1 MRQAATGCVAAA
13 FAATALSIAEA
24 KAGEMDHIFSSVQI
38 EQFEYRSGEGEDTFV
53 WDAQAWLGTDD
64 NKAWFKTEGEKPFDD
79 ALEEAETQL
88 LYSRRISDF
97 FDVQMGGRYDFRP
110 EPERAYGVI
119 GLHGLAPMFVEIDA
133 AAFLSD
139 EGDLSARFKAEYDL
153 LITQKLVLQP
163 LLEVNFAADEV
174 EELGIGQGLN
184 DVEVGLRL
192 RYEIAREFAPYIG
205 VNWHRLVG
213 ETADFAR
220 ADGHDDETFS
230 FVAGVRMWF

>member
-1 MRQAATGCVAAA
+1 MGHAACSRAAA
-13 FAATALSIAEA
+13 AVAVLALPVIEA
-24 KAGEMDHIFSSVQI
+24 RADDMDHLYSAVLI
-38 EQFEYRSGEGEDTFV
+38 EQFEYRSGEGQDTFA

-97 FDVQMGGRYDFRP
+97 FDVQVGGRYDFRP
-110 EPERAYGVI
+110 EPERAYGVV
-119 GLHGLAPMFVEIDA
+119 GLQGLAPMFVEIDA
-133 AAFLSD
+133 SAFLSD

-163 LLEVNFAADEV
+163 LLEVNLAADEV
-174 EELGIGQGLN
+174 EELGIGQGIN
-184 DVEVGLRL
+184 DVELGLRL
-192 RYEIAREFAPYIG
+192 RYEIAREFAPYVG
-205 VNWHRLVG
+205 VEWHRLLG
-213 ETADFAR
+213 QTADFALS
-220 ADGHDDETFS
+220 DGHDDETLS

>member
-1 MRQAATGCVAAA
+1 MNH
-13 FAATALSIAEA
+13 
-24 KAGEMDHIFSSVQI
+24 MFSSVQI
-38 EQFEYRSGEGEDTFV
+38 EQFEYRSGEGEDTFA

-64 NKAWFKTEGEKPFDD
+64 NKAWFKTEGENPLDD
-79 ALEEAETQL
+79 SLEEAETQL

-97 FDVQMGGRYDFRP
+97 FDVQFGGRYDFRP

-119 GLHGLAPMFVEIDA
+119 GLQGLAPMFVEIDT

-163 LLEVNFAADEV
+163 LLEVNVAADEV
-174 EELGIGQGLN
+174 EELGIGQGIN
-184 DVEVGLRL
+184 DVELGLRL
-192 RYEIAREFAPYIG
+192 RYEVTREFAPYIG

-213 ETADFAR
+213 QTADFAR
-220 ADGHDDETFS
+220 ADGNDDETVS

>member
-1 MRQAATGCVAAA
+1 MNH
-13 FAATALSIAEA
+13 
-24 KAGEMDHIFSSVQI
+24 MFSSVQI
-38 EQFEYRSGEGEDTFV
+38 EQFEYRSGEGQDTFA

-64 NKAWFKTEGEKPFDD
+64 NKAWFKTEGEKPFDG

-97 FDVQMGGRYDFRP
+97 FDIQIGGRYDFRP
-110 EPERAYGVI
+110 EPERAYGVV

-153 LITQKLVLQP
+153 LITQKLVMQP
-163 LLEVNFAADEV
+163 LLEVNLAADEV

-184 DVEVGLRL
+184 DVELGLRL
-192 RYEIAREFAPYIG
+192 RYEITREFAPYIG
-205 VNWHRLVG
+205 VEWHRLLG
-213 ETADFAR
+213 QTADFALS
-220 ADGHDDETFS
+220 DGHDDETFS
-230 FVAGVRMWF
+230 FVAGVRMSF